1 MISAKLK
8 FVIAGVV
15 LLVAV
20 GYLIFSSVSNSAE
33 YYLTVGELRAKAPA
47 VYSQN
52 VRVAGIVDGSSIVK
66 DARNGM
72 LKFTAEDSSGTLP
85 VVYAGGAVPDIFGP
99 GIQVVVEGKYTPD
112 GTFQA
117 NNLLA
122 QCPSK
127 YEDSVQPPAV
137 SSSS

>member
-1 MISAKLK
+1 VISAKLK
-8 FVIAGVV
+8 FVIAGMV

-20 GYLIFSSVSNSAE
+20 GYLIFNSVSTSAE
-33 YYLTVGELRAKAPA
+33 YYLTVGELKAKAPA

-52 VRVAGIVDGSSIVK
+52 VRVAGIVEANSIIK
-66 DARNGM
+66 DARSGT
-72 LKFTAEDSSGTLP
+72 LKFTAEDASGALP
-85 VVYAGGAVPDIFGP
+85 VVYSGGAVPDIFGP

-127 YEDSVQPPAV
+127 YEDAVQPP
-137 SSSS
+137 SS

>member
-1 MISAKLK
+1 MISPKLK

-20 GYLIFSSVSNSAE
+20 GYLIFNSVSTSAE
-33 YYLTVGELRAKAPA
+33 YYLTVGELKAKAPA

-52 VRVAGIVDGSSIVK
+52 VRVAGIVDGASIVK
-66 DARNGM
+66 DARAGT
-72 LKFTAEDSSGTLP
+72 LQFTAEDSSGKLP
-85 VVYAGGAVPDIFGP
+85 VLYAGGAVPDIFGP
-99 GIQVVVEGKYTPD
+99 GVQVVVEGKYGAD

-122 QCPSK
+122 QCPSR
-127 YEDSVQPPAV
+127 YEDSVQAPA
-137 SSSS
+137 S

>member
-20 GYLIFSSVSNSAE
+20 GYLIFNSVSTSAE
-33 YYLTVGELRAKAPA
+33 YYLTVGELKAKAPA

-52 VRVAGIVDGSSIVK
+52 VRVAGIVEGDSIVK
-66 DARNGM
+66 DARNGT
-72 LKFTAEDSSGTLP
+72 LKFTAEDSSGALP
-85 VVYAGGAVPDIFGP
+85 VVYKGGAVPDIFGP
-99 GIQVVVEGKYTPD
+99 GIQVVVEGKYSAD
-112 GTFQA
+112 GTFEA

-122 QCPSK
+122 QCPSR
-127 YEDSVQPPAV
+127 YENAVQRPAA
-137 SSSS
+137 